1 VCYFSSHT
9 LLLGLP
15 FFSYTK
21 LDLICRN
28 KYCCSK
34 SINLG
39 TIFAR
44 HSGIKSSKG
53 ELLHRSV
60 RLERKL
66 IYQVNWKL
74 GSQKGGGHNI
84 TQHEKVAQNNIKT
97 PKWKIGNQNGLRNVF
112 KPKWTIPSTV
122 VLPKVITLSAPTLV

>member
-1 VCYFSSHT
+1 MCYFSSHT

-39 TIFAR
+39 TKFAG
-44 HSGIKSSKG
+44 HSCIKSSKG

-66 IYQVNWKL
+66 IYQVNWEL
-74 GSQKGGGHNI
+74 GSQKGAFVTIG
-84 TQHEKVAQNNIKT
+84 VIKPT
-97 PKWKIGNQNGLRNVF
+97 NSPYNSPIFVVPKKDGSPRY
-112 KPKWTIPSTV
+112 
-122 VLPKVITLSAPTLV
+122 VLDFRKLNANSHTDKYSMKSVEEWAA

>member
-1 VCYFSSHT
+1 MLKTYSKGKKTYKSKREKWRKKGTLPVESENCVQVPNKCVTSLHT
-9 LLLGLP
+9 TLMLGLP

-39 TIFAR
+39 TKFAG
-44 HSGIKSSKG
+44 HSCVKSSKG

-66 IYQVNWKL
+66 IYQVN
-74 GSQKGGGHNI
+74 
-84 TQHEKVAQNNIKT
+84 
-97 PKWKIGNQNGLRNVF
+97 
-112 KPKWTIPSTV
+112 
-122 VLPKVITLSAPTLV
+122 